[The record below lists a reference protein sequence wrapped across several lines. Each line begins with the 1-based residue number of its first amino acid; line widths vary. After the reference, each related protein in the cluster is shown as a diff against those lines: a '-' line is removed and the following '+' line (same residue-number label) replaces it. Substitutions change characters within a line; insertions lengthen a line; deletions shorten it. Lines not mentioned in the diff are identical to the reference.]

1 MGWRADTSTE
11 AARVQLEVLRRMTGA
26 ERVAIAL
33 DLSETA
39 RALSEAGIRHRHP
52 EWTDETVRDALMD
65 LLLGPQL
72 ARDVRRARIVP
83 A

>member
-83 A
+83 P